1 MSTIGKEDIYESDG
15 ASSQVQNTQP
25 ENDAPNHP
33 DIELVSVDI
42 DEALKKYK
50 NRVLNL
56 TSIDYSDSI
65 AKKRRHAFGN
75 NQYVLEVAGA
85 GFAGTETAAEKL
97 NRILYEI
104 ADLNEQLRTDENVK
118 TDLLN
123 AEVLENLEK
132 EVKTLQGVQANGK
145 PARVEHEVELPKVR
159 SDSKVATLENRLRR
173 IEQVI
178 GSSVIPSAPVL
189 DTIEDLKLR
198 CETLNQSYV
207 SGLEQRLNVMLTK
220 LEKIDETRANN
231 DIDENLD
238 KKVNEILELMQKWDV
253 ACSSLPSNVNK
264 VKALNRL
271 HEQAQHFAG
280 GLSHLKTI
288 REKLEKEV
296 AQGREAIIEYETN
309 GKQEIGSVVEKLK
322 ILEAKVA
329 ELK

>member
-15 ASSQVQNTQP
+15 AAESIQNAQQEVDIP
-25 ENDAPNHP
+25 SHP

-56 TSIDYSDSI
+56 TSSDFSDSI

-85 GFAGTETAAEKL
+85 GFGGTETADEKL

-104 ADLNEQLRTDENVK
+104 ADLNEQIRSDENVK

-132 EVKTLQGVQANGK
+132 EVKTLQGVKTNEKEAVK
-145 PARVEHEVELPKVR
+145 VEVELPKVR
-159 SDSKVATLENRLRR
+159 VDSKVATLENRLRR

-198 CETLNQSYV
+198 CETLNHSYV

-220 LEKIDETRANN
+220 LEKIDETRRANN

-271 HEQAQHFAG
+271 HEQAQHFAS

-296 AQGREAIIEYETN
+296 AQGREAIIEYETT
-309 GKQEIGSVVEKLK
+309 GKQELAAVVEKLK
-322 ILEAKVA
+322 LLEAK
-329 ELK
+329 LK

>member
-15 ASSQVQNTQP
+15 AATQVSKNEQ
-25 ENDAPNHP
+25 ENDSPSHP
-33 DIELVSVDI
+33 DIELVSVDV

-56 TSIDYSDSI
+56 TSIDFSDSI

-75 NQYVLEVAGA
+75 NQYVLEVAGS
-85 GFAGTETAAEKL
+85 GYSGHETPAEKL

-104 ADLNEQLRTDENVK
+104 ADLNEQLRSDDNVK

-123 AEVLENLEK
+123 AEVLDHLAS
-132 EVKTLQGVQANGK
+132 EVKTLQVAQTNGL
-145 PARVEHEVELPKVR
+145 PAKVDHDVDLPKVR
-159 SDSKVATLENRLRR
+159 SDPKVATLENRLRR
-173 IEQVI
+173 IEQAI
-178 GSSVIPSAPVL
+178 GSSVVPSAPVL
-189 DTIEDLKLR
+189 DTVEDLKLR
-198 CETLNQSYV
+198 CETLNHSYV

-220 LEKIDETRANN
+220 LEKIEETRANT
-231 DIDENLD
+231 DIDENLE

-271 HEQAQHFAG
+271 HEQAQHFAS

-296 AQGREAIIEYETN
+296 MQGREAIIEYETN

-322 ILEAKVA
+322 LLEAKVA
-329 ELK
+329 GLK

>member
-1 MSTIGKEDIYESDG
+1 
-15 ASSQVQNTQP
+15 
-25 ENDAPNHP
+25 
-33 DIELVSVDI
+33 
-42 DEALKKYK
+42 
-50 NRVLNL
+50 
-56 TSIDYSDSI
+56 
-65 AKKRRHAFGN
+65 
-75 NQYVLEVAGA
+75 
-85 GFAGTETAAEKL
+85 
-97 NRILYEI
+97 
-104 ADLNEQLRTDENVK
+104 
-118 TDLLN
+118 
-123 AEVLENLEK
+123 
-132 EVKTLQGVQANGK
+132 
-145 PARVEHEVELPKVR
+145 
-159 SDSKVATLENRLRR
+159 
-173 IEQVI
+173 
-178 GSSVIPSAPVL
+178 
-189 DTIEDLKLR
+189 
-198 CETLNQSYV
+198 
-207 SGLEQRLNVMLTK
+207 MLTK

-271 HEQAQHFAG
+271 HEQAQYFAG

>member
-1 MSTIGKEDIYESDG
+1 MTSSDF
-15 ASSQVQNTQP
+15 
-25 ENDAPNHP
+25 
-33 DIELVSVDI
+33 
-42 DEALKKYK
+42 
-50 NRVLNL
+50 
-56 TSIDYSDSI
+56 SDSI

-75 NQYVLEVAGA
+75 NQYVLEVTGA
-85 GFAGTETAAEKL
+85 GFSGTETAAEKL
-97 NRILYEI
+97 NRILYEV
-104 ADLNEQLRTDENVK
+104 ADLNEQIRADENLK

-132 EVKTLQGVQANGK
+132 EVKTLQVAQSNGK
-145 PARVEHEVELPKVR
+145 TARVEHDVELPNVR
-159 SDSKVATLENRLRR
+159 TDSKVATLENRLRR

-198 CETLNQSYV
+198 CETLNHSYV
-207 SGLEQRLNVMLTK
+207 SGLEQRLNMMLTK

-238 KKVNEILELMQKWDV
+238 KKVDEILELMQKWDV

-271 HEQAQHFAG
+271 HEQVQHFAG

-296 AQGREAIIEYETN
+296 AQGREAIIEYESQ

-322 ILEAKVA
+322 LLEAKVA
-329 ELK
+329 DLK

>member
-15 ASSQVQNTQP
+15 AADSIQNAQQEADIP
-25 ENDAPNHP
+25 SHP

-56 TSIDYSDSI
+56 TSSDFSDSI

-85 GFAGTETAAEKL
+85 GFGGTETADEKL

-104 ADLNEQLRTDENVK
+104 ADLNEQIRSDENVK
-118 TDLLN
+118 TELLN

-132 EVKTLQGVQANGK
+132 EVKTLQGMKTNEKEAVK
-145 PARVEHEVELPKVR
+145 VEVELPKVR
-159 SDSKVATLENRLRR
+159 VDSKVATLENRLRR

-198 CETLNQSYV
+198 CETLNHSYV

-271 HEQAQHFAG
+271 HEQAQHFAS

-296 AQGREAIIEYETN
+296 AQGREAIIEYETT
-309 GKQEIGSVVEKLK
+309 GKQELAAVVEKLK
-322 ILEAKVA
+322 LLEAK
-329 ELK
+329 LK